1 MSTVAASTGAVNAAR
16 CQVVIVGGGMV
27 GSTLA
32 LLLVQRARVAPSSI
46 LLLEPEPASPLP
58 AGAAY
63 ELRVSAISP
72 GNRSLLQQAGAWQC
86 MDLSRVAAYERMAV
100 WSETTPPDSPDVL
113 RFDAAEV
120 GEADLGS
127 IVENRNLQA
136 ALLRRCEAL
145 GITPVKAS
153 VTALEVGSDGARV
166 ELDGRHCEAE
176 LVVGADG
183 ANSAVRRL
191 LGIGE
196 DSRPYGE
203 RGIVATVSS
212 ERPHRHTAWQR
223 FLRTG
228 PLALLP
234 LANGESS
241 IVWSAQDAEAAR
253 LMALP
258 AAEFS
263 AALTAASAGV
273 LGRLELTSARAA
285 FPLRHM
291 RAQRFA
297 ASRCAL
303 VGDAAHVI
311 HPLAGQG
318 VNEGLQDA
326 AALAAALAARPARE
340 SVGADRALQA
350 YARERRSG
358 NAVTGAMMDAL
369 DALFTGS
376 GDITRMAATAG
387 MSLVARS
394 SLARRFFFT
403 RAARQR
409 TTGSP
414 GT

>member
-1 MSTVAASTGAVNAAR
+1 MSTPRQQVA
-16 CQVVIVGGGMV
+16 IVGGGMV
-27 GSTLA
+27 GAALA
-32 LLLVQRARVAPSSI
+32 LLLAQRARVAAQSI
-46 LLLEPEPASPLP
+46 LLLEPEPAQPLP
-58 AGAAY
+58 AGAKF

-72 GNRSLLQQAGAWQC
+72 GNRRLLQELGAWQC
-86 MDLSRVAAYERMAV
+86 MDLARVAAYERMAV
-100 WSETTPPDSPDVL
+100 WSESTPPDSPDVL
-113 RFDAAEV
+113 RFDAAEL

-136 ALLRRCEAL
+136 ALLARCAQL
-145 GITPVKAS
+145 GITPQAAR
-153 VTALEVGSDGARV
+153 VTALSVSAGGAR
-166 ELDGRHCEAE
+166 LDLDTGGVDAE
-176 LVVGADG
+176 LVIGADG

-196 DSRPYGE
+196 TDRAYGE
-203 RGIVATVSS
+203 RGIVATVAST
-212 ERPHRHTAWQR
+212 RGHQHTAWQR
-223 FLRTG
+223 FLSTG

-241 IVWSAQDAEAAR
+241 IVWSAQDAEAER

-273 LGRLELTSARAA
+273 LGELTLTSARAA
-285 FPLRHM
+285 FPLRRM
-291 RAQRFA
+291 TARRFA
-297 ASRCAL
+297 GDRCAL

-326 AALAAALAARPARE
+326 LCLADRLAARPPRE
-340 SVGADRALQA
+340 SVGAARALAA
-350 YARERRSG
+350 YARERRAG

-376 GDITRMAATAG
+376 GPVTRMAATAG
-387 MSLVARS
+387 MALVAR
-394 SLARRFFFT
+394 LPAARRFFFT
-403 RAARQR
+403 QAASRGPKV
-409 TTGSP
+409 TG
-414 GT
+414 T